1 MEGLAAA
8 GGVIAVVSL
17 AAQVLEGCSY
27 LKDIFDKADTAP
39 REIRLIAN
47 ELAIIQSIVR
57 STPNSDEHQDELDFC
72 QERLSKLRKIID
84 KYGDLDG
91 TKRRRQWGKRLG
103 MALNVDKI
111 EKHVVHLR
119 EARRYLERIQNL

>member
-17 AAQVLEGCSY
+17 AGQVLEGCSY
-27 LKDIFDKADTAP
+27 LKDIFDKAYTAP
-39 REIRLIAN
+39 NEIRLLAN
-47 ELAIIQSIVR
+47 ELTIIQNIVR

-72 QERLSKLRKIID
+72 HERLSKLRKIID

-91 TKRRRQWGKRLG
+91 APRSRKWGRRLG
-103 MALNVDKI
+103 MALNADKI
-111 EKHVVHLR
+111 EKHLVALR